1 MFIDK
6 FVFLCNQK
14 GVKPSN
20 ALDDIGMARSNMSKW
35 RKWKEDGENEKLPY
49 DSNLLKIADYFGVPI
64 SYFSEEAPEKGK
76 TPAPSKRTEVIMK
89 MYDMLTPENQSY
101 VYDSIAALLKE
112 QQ

>member
-1 MFIDK
+1 MFYTK
-6 FVFLCNQK
+6 FVKLCNERNIS
-14 GVKPSN
+14 PS
-20 ALDDIGMARSNMSKW
+20 AVAEQIGLSRAANTKW
-35 RKWKEDGENEKLPY
+35 GAGQIPRKATMQ
-49 DSNLLKIADYFGVPI
+49 KIADYFEVPI
-64 SYFSEEAPEKGK
+64 SYFSEEAPEKEK